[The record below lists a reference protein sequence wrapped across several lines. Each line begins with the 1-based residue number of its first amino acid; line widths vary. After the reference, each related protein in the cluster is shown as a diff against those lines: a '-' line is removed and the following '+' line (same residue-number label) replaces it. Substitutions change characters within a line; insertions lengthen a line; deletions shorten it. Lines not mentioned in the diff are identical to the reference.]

1 VNESYRPCKVG
12 SEKNEYRKALFHRWS
27 EFANVVEPSPMIGGH
42 PGGQIKYTL
51 GIVEYEDGQV
61 EQVHPREIIFLDN
74 LFEDVRYKRGV

>member
-1 VNESYRPCKVG
+1 
-12 SEKNEYRKALFHRWS
+12 
-27 EFANVVEPSPMIGGH
+27 MIGGH